1 MGVHTNASMKD
12 TVQNGPLGSFCV
24 KVPPHLGIILH
35 ERSLMLDFLFVF
47 AIILTYLGLPTTP
60 AGNGGRAIFR
70 ITAMKS

>member
-35 ERSLMLDFLFVF
+35 ERSLLLDIFDVVDIISAY
-47 AIILTYLGLPTTP
+47 AIGVSPLESCPRP
-60 AGNGGRAIFR
+60 DR
-70 ITAMKS
+70 